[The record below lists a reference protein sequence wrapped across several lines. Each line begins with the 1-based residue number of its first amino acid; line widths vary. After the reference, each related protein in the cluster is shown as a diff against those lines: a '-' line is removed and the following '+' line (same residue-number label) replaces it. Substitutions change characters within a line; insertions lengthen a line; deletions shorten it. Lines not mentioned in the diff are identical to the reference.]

1 VSASFGTCGEKI
13 SKGEPVSMQKDWRD
27 LTYLLRGTATQQAA
41 YQALEALRV
50 FPLLRA
56 FDPVLAGTIPLDVDI
71 PGSDL
76 DIVCEAE
83 EGDAFAQCL
92 HDAFGHCVGFALRR
106 DILKGLPTVI
116 AQFTSQGFPV
126 EIFGQP
132 LPMTAQSAFRHMVV
146 EERLLRHGGE
156 EMRQKIRHLKRQ
168 GLKTEPAFA
177 AIFALAGDPYD
188 ILLGLAELSEEEL
201 LSRIRQSPDASL

>member
-1 VSASFGTCGEKI
+1 
-13 SKGEPVSMQKDWRD
+13 MQKDWRD

-76 DIVCEAE
+76 DIVCYAE
-83 EGDAFAQCL
+83 DGGAFAQCL
-92 HDAFGHCVGFALRR
+92 HDAFGHCVGFALQR
-106 DILKGLPTVI
+106 DLLNGLPTVI
-116 AQFTSQGFPV
+116 AQFTYRGFPV

-132 LPMTAQSAFRHMVV
+132 LPVMAQAAIRHMLV

-156 EMRQKIRHLKRQ
+156 EVRWKIRHLKRQ

-177 AIFALAGDPYD
+177 AIFDLAGDPYD
-188 ILLGLAELSEEEL
+188 RLLELAELCEEEL
-201 LSRIRQSPDASL
+201 LALIRHSPDASP

>member
-1 VSASFGTCGEKI
+1 
-13 SKGEPVSMQKDWRD
+13 MQKDWRD

-76 DIVCEAE
+76 DIVCYVED
-83 EGDAFAQCL
+83 GDAFAQCL
-92 HDAFGHCVGFALRR
+92 HNAFGHCVGFALQR
-106 DILKGLPTVI
+106 DLLNGLPTVI
-116 AQFTSQGFPV
+116 AQFTCQGFPV

-132 LPMTAQSAFRHMVV
+132 LPVTAQPAFRHLLV
-146 EERLLRHGGE
+146 EARLLQHGGE
-156 EMRQKIRHLKRQ
+156 EVRREIRHLKRQ

-177 AIFALAGDPYD
+177 AVFALAGDPYD
-188 ILLGLAELSEEEL
+188 TLLGLAELCEEEL
-201 LSRIRQSPDASL
+201 LSLIRQSPDASP